1 MSRDKIEMKFG
12 SMDLKYGKMIGS
24 RKELLSFD
32 CHQIKSIHLCDTK
45 KMDIEDS
52 NGEVERT
59 FSSSRLLIT
68 ATSYSGE
75 ERHIEITLFADDED
89 SLTIKEVADYN
100 TILYPAST
108 YGMIGGEEQ

>member
-45 KMDIEDS
+45 TLDIEDS

-68 ATSYSGE
+68 ANSYSGK
-75 ERHIEITLFADDED
+75 ERHIEITLFADDEN
-89 SLTIKEVADYN
+89 SLTIQEVEDCN